1 MAGHNKW
8 SKVKRKK
15 AVLDAKRSK
24 IFTKIIR
31 EITVAAREAG
41 GDPDFNPRLRLAIDH
56 ANAANMPKENIE
68 NAILKGTG
76 ELEGVDYEEYTYEG
90 YGPSGT
96 AFFIEAMTD
105 NKNRTVSE
113 VRYLF
118 DKHGGNLGADGCV
131 AWQFDRRGM
140 VVVDAASVED
150 GEVFQLELIELGA
163 QEFVRSESGA
173 NDDVEGDFVWEVH
186 TTYDDFAQVDE
197 RIRQTDYE
205 VTESMLTRIP
215 TSVVKIETVKEA
227 ERVMAFYD
235 LLDEHDDVQNVYA
248 NFEIDESILGELD

>member
-31 EITVAAREAG
+31 EITVAARETG
-41 GDPDFNPRLRLAIDH
+41 GDPELNPRLRLAIDH

-68 NAILKGTG
+68 NAIKKGTG

-90 YGPSGT
+90 YGPAGT

-113 VRYLF
+113 VRHLF

-131 AWQFDRRGM
+131 AWQFDHRGM
-140 VVVDAASVED
+140 VIVDASTVKDNEH
-150 GEVFQLELIELGA
+150 FQLHMIELGA
-163 QEFVRSESGA
+163 QEFGQGE
-173 NDDVEGDFVWEVH
+173 DDDGNAVWEVH
-186 TTYDDFAQVDE
+186 TTYDDFAQTDE
-197 RIRQTDYE
+197 RIRQTDYK
-205 VTESMLTRIP
+205 VLESSLTRIP

-227 ERVMAFYD
+227 EQVMNFFD
-235 LLDEHDDVQNVYA
+235 LLDDHDDVQNVYA